1 VRSKYDSI
9 VQSLPSD
16 YEKTLQAVQDHL
28 TDDQICMVLCSTH
41 YTIANSTIL
50 NCLMEKVKSTA
61 DIPQFCDQMMKITS
75 LLPESSVLCSI
86 ISELRIGNQY
96 CSIVHGIQ

>member
-1 VRSKYDSI
+1 MRSKYDVI

-28 TDDQICMVLCSTH
+28 TDEQICGVLTSTN
-41 YTIANSTIL
+41 YTIANKTIL

-61 DIPQFCDQMMKITS
+61 DILQLCDQLVKIS
-75 LLPESSVLCSI
+75 SESRMLCSI
-86 ISELRIGNQY
+86 VSELRIGNGTIMDEFMY
-96 CSIVHGIQ
+96 KLCG